1 MLKTFEPSCGTIENV
16 RIIRDKKTNYGKGF
30 AYITF
35 KERSSLTLALKMN
48 NLVKVDNRV
57 LRVSKCT
64 DMSLKNQKNEGKIN
78 TRNRV
83 RAAALRISRKT
94 MKTGKKSKKPL
105 GKKKWLTKVLCT
117 PYKYHLQL
125 INMYQYKQRIEN
137 SLLKNIKIKGVF
149 FERRL
154 IILMILFFCNSIGT
168 DGRAV
173 STSSRATFPSSM
185 GWKGTSEK
193 KRNEI
198 FFNDISFTV
207 IWYLIITKLHSRD
220 ELKKKYPFT
229 RHSLCSLL
237 GSRP

>member
-105 GKKKWLTKVLCT
+105 GKKK
-117 PYKYHLQL
+117 
-125 INMYQYKQRIEN
+125 
-137 SLLKNIKIKGVF
+137 
-149 FERRL
+149 
-154 IILMILFFCNSIGT
+154 
-168 DGRAV
+168 
-173 STSSRATFPSSM
+173 
-185 GWKGTSEK
+185 
-193 KRNEI
+193 
-198 FFNDISFTV
+198 
-207 IWYLIITKLHSRD
+207 
-220 ELKKKYPFT
+220 
-229 RHSLCSLL
+229 
-237 GSRP
+237 